1 MLVRLATQKGNKERE
16 IRRLGYEIWRN
27 VVGPVGLEPTTKGL

>member
-16 IRRLGYEIWRN
+16 IRRLGYEISRN
-27 VVGPVGLEPTTKGL
+27 VVGGLEVFLSSPL